1 MHFDIVSCGFVGQL
15 HDIVVWRWVGKKT
28 EDRIQDTATHL
39 FPICLAPLRIFHLP
53 QRFYLFTSDFETQQ
67 RHFTQMLVTCISS
80 LSDVVVVVDHDDF
93 GEKH

>member
-1 MHFDIVSCGFVGQL
+1 M
-15 HDIVVWRWVGKKT
+15 VWRWVGKKT

-53 QRFYLFTSDFETQQ
+53 PKILSFSPLISKLNKASI

-80 LSDVVVVVDHDDF
+80 LSDVVVVVVVDYDDF

>member
-53 QRFYLFTSDFETQQ
+53 PKILSFSPLISKLNKASIRHLTQ
-67 RHFTQMLVTCISS
+67 TCISS
-80 LSDVVVVVDHDDF
+80 LSDVVVVDYDDF